1 MTEERQIERGQVY
14 YLRFDDSIGDEM
26 GAGRAALIV
35 SNNGDIKDL
44 NTVIVVYVTT
54 GLHKSKNVVKTIFNG
69 RQQYIHCS
77 QIRTLDKSRLSTYLG
92 TLDPKTM
99 MKVSNACAL
108 AMSYNSVV
116 TVEKNDNT
124 DALTELKVELDAYKK
139 LYEKALEKL
148 AELRFEKDTYEEE
161 LPIIPE
167 VEEEELCEE
176 PEPVVDFEPP
186 ELDLSALT
194 EKFRQYDEQQSEKK
208 NISYGSLNSLL
219 REEKP
224 QKKKKVV
231 EREKPK
237 VKVVKVNTAHRYDL
251 ENIGIKSQTAYK
263 IIEYRIKNGNFR
275 NVEDLLLVSG
285 FGRKELN
292 KYGEMLE
299 I

>member
-54 GLHKSKNVVKTIFNG
+54 GLHKSKNVVKTVFNG

-77 QIRTLDKSRLSTYLG
+77 QVRTLDKSRLSTYLG

-99 MKVSNACAL
+99 MRVSNACAL

-148 AELRFEKDTYEEE
+148 AELRFEKDVAESQLEEFPEE
-161 LPIIPE
+161 LEI
-167 VEEEELCEE
+167 E
-176 PEPVVDFEPP
+176 PEPVEVVEEFEPP

-208 NISYGSLNSLL
+208 KHIL
-219 REEKP
+219 RERKFPFTRRKTSEK
-224 QKKKKVV
+224 
-231 EREKPK
+231 EE
-237 VKVVKVNTAHRYDL
+237 
-251 ENIGIKSQTAYK
+251 SC
-263 IIEYRIKNGNFR
+263 
-275 NVEDLLLVSG
+275 
-285 FGRKELN
+285 
-292 KYGEMLE
+292 
-299 I
+299 